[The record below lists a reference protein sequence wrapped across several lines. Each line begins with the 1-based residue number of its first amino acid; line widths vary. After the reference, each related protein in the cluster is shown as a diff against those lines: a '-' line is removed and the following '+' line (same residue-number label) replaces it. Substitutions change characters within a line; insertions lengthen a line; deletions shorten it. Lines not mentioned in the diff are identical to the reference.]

1 MRPNVTS
8 TVQIFEGICLHL
20 GERFYLIKENK
31 KFLRKVTWVSD
42 YNFEWRYGWANIDQ
56 LKLNPNKKSNVRFIL
71 EYENN

>member
-20 GERFYLIKENK
+20 GERFYLINGNK
-31 KFLRKVTWVSD
+31 KFLKKVTCVSD
-42 YNFEWRYGWANIDQ
+42 YNFEWRDGWGNIDQ

-71 EYENN
+71 

>member
-20 GERFYLIKENK
+20 GERFYLISGNK

-42 YNFEWRYGWANIDQ
+42 YNFEWRDGWANIDQ